1 MADIG
6 LITIAGSPLEVLI
19 PVWFYIFSGLA
30 YFTSAA
36 VSLAVSYYALRIY
49 RTSKSKKFAMLSVV
63 FAVLGV
69 AYLALTLS
77 SVYTYY
83 YQSYFREEL
92 GISLNVFNRQAFN
105 FYYITSLISYVLLFA
120 TYFPKDTAKRLHVL
134 YVPLWFSSLADFH
147 LASLFLLVFVIT
159 RAAHNFYKY
168 RSANTMLVLAAF
180 ALMAVFHVATL
191 LLPFDLTLYILS
203 HALLAAGF
211 ASLLMMLIRVNRS
224 GRR

>member
-30 YFTSAA
+30 YFASAA
-36 VSLAVSYYALRIY
+36 VSLAVSYYSFRLY

-105 FYYITSLISYVLLFA
+105 FYYVTSLLSYVLLFV
-120 TYFPKDTAKRLHVL
+120 TYFPKNTGKRFHLL
-134 YVPLWFSSLADFH
+134 YVPLWFSSLTDFH
-147 LASLFLLVFVIT
+147 IASLFLLAFVVA
-159 RAAHNFYKY
+159 RAAHNFYKFK
-168 RSANTMLVLAAF
+168 STNTFLVLAAF
-180 ALMAVFHVATL
+180 ALMAVFHVAIL
-191 LLPFDLTLYILS
+191 LLPFDLTYYLLS

-211 ASLLMMLIRVNRS
+211 VSLLIMLIRVNRI